1 MKSQKLKLKMV
12 GFSLFFSVVFL
23 SSSSWAL
30 STAGSQI
37 IAIDGNHDGNLT
49 VDILST
55 ALVSSSYSYG
65 YFLNNSNT
73 FQAITPNFGPFNF
86 SSVQGGTIID
96 LALYDGVKY
105 YTLSGDTA
113 DNSYSVQMKF
123 DHPVTDGA
131 PQLPATWTDAYYQS
145 VNITWSLP
153 NTTANVSGLVLDFF
167 DGNDGVAPVPEPATL
182 FMLGAGLIGFAVW
195 GRNKFQTISE

>member
-1 MKSQKLKLKMV
+1 MKLKNFKLRIV
-12 GFSLFFSVVFL
+12 GLSLFLSVAFL

-30 STAGSQI
+30 STAGRQI
-37 IAIDGNHDGNLT
+37 IAIDGNHDSNLT
-49 VDILST
+49 VDILSA
-55 ALVSSSYSYG
+55 ALVSPSYSYG

-73 FQAITPNFGPFNF
+73 FHTITPNFGPFNF
-86 SSVQGGTIID
+86 ISVQGGTIID

-113 DNSYSVQMKF
+113 DNTYSVQMKF
-123 DHPVTDGA
+123 DHPVTQGA

-153 NTTANVSGLVLDFF
+153 NTTAKFSGLVLDFF
-167 DGNDGVAPVPEPATL
+167 NGNDGVAPVPEPATL
-182 FMLGAGLIGFAVW
+182 FMLGAGLIGFGIW
-195 GRNKFQTISE
+195 GRKKFQTILE